1 MQLSCFYNDGK
12 ISTFCSNKYTDF
24 SLKLA
29 AQLSEFL
36 NGNISTRLVN
46 RIANRDGDAV
56 ISSCA
61 SRDGQI
67 AMILAIRL
75 VILSLFRA
83 ESGHK
88 ACL

>member
-36 NGNISTRLVN
+36 NGNIGTDF
-46 RIANRDGDAV
+46 I
-56 ISSCA
+56 
-61 SRDGQI
+61 
-67 AMILAIRL
+67 
-75 VILSLFRA
+75 
-83 ESGHK
+83 K
-88 ACL
+88 